1 MYQIDS
7 LISTIKNHKGTLSDV
22 IRTRLQKLET
32 TLAELSLLNKNFNI
46 ATNNH
51 YICCNFEDL
60 FNSFFL
66 TFRFSEKYIY
76 FYPFTKNI
84 STQSFSFDELS
95 NFQNY
100 ITDNKEYLENI
111 SSKFYELFYLAI
123 EVRKEFNTFV
133 KDFSNSQRPIVLKF
147 LKDNSLSEV
156 AIKRALKNKNQY
168 SDFLLFNK
176 NQYSAILLFKLKNN
190 KITFSTLNDNYYN
203 FKYNKNYAY
212 FSIVCDYEY
221 DDYSTSLQTSFN
233 KHDILKFFE
242 LYNTDKGLFIDV
254 EKAFNNIQLIKNIDN
269 F

>member
-22 IRTRLQKLET
+22 IISRLQELET

-46 ATNNH
+46 ITNNH
-51 YICCNFEDL
+51 YICCNFENL

-66 TFRFSEKYIY
+66 TFCFSEKYIY

-95 NFQNY
+95 FFQNY
-100 ITDNKEYLENI
+100 INDNKEHLDKI
-111 SSKFYELFYLAI
+111 SSKFYELFYLSI
-123 EVRKEFNTFV
+123 EVRNEFNTFI
-133 KDFSNSQRPIVLKF
+133 KDFSNTKRPDVFKF

-156 AIKRALKNKNQY
+156 VIKDSLKNKNPHF
-168 SDFLLFNK
+168 S
-176 NQYSAILLFKLKNN
+176 ILVFKLKDN
-190 KITFSTLNDNYYN
+190 KITFSSLSDNYYN

-212 FSIVCDYEY
+212 FSIERSYEY
-221 DDYSTSLQTSFN
+221 EDHSKNLQTSFN

-242 LYNTDKGLFIDV
+242 LYDTDKGFFIDV